1 MRLFGTAG
9 IRMKYPEELDPI
21 LAYRIGLSLGRLGL
35 SDTSHL
41 VYDTRTTSHVLV
53 HALVSGITAG
63 GIDASIIGLA
73 PTPVAGYA
81 GLKYKSIGISVTASH
96 NPPEYNGFKFYD
108 VEGYEFTRELEKK
121 IEELVST
128 PLKPVEWNKSAKSNH
143 DPLPLDNYIK
153 DLVESSTPVKKAW
166 QPKVVI
172 DCANGASYHVTPL
185 VTRLLGGIPITV
197 NCSPDG
203 FFPGRPPEPRK
214 DVLEKLLPLYGSV
227 EPAVIL
233 AHDGDADRLA
243 VLDRH
248 AGFIRQDRLL
258 ALFAKIL
265 LEERR
270 GLVIVSVDTGRVIE
284 EVVEEAGGRLERYIL
299 GKTHERVKE
308 LGASNVIMAGEP
320 WKLIDTSW
328 GTWVDGVRQAA
339 LLVKLII
346 ERGKPLV
353 KILEEEKIPDYPWD
367 RRSYVLDP
375 PEVRVD
381 VYRELVEEL
390 KGRLGEPSNIINV
403 DGYRFEYHDGS
414 WVLIRISGTE
424 PKIRLYAEAETL
436 ERLREITETV
446 DELVKKIASLK
457 NARVA
462 SIMIG

>member
-1 MRLFGTAG
+1 M
-9 IRMKYPEELDPI
+9 
-21 LAYRIGLSLGRLGL
+21 
-35 SDTSHL
+35 
-41 VYDTRTTSHVLV
+41 
-53 HALVSGITAG
+53 
-63 GIDASIIGLA
+63 
-73 PTPVAGYA
+73 
-81 GLKYKSIGISVTASH
+81 
-96 NPPEYNGFKFYD
+96 
-108 VEGYEFTRELEKK
+108 
-121 IEELVST
+121 
-128 PLKPVEWNKSAKSNH
+128 
-143 DPLPLDNYIK
+143 
-153 DLVESSTPVKKAW
+153 
-166 QPKVVI
+166 
-172 DCANGASYHVTPL
+172 
-185 VTRLLGGIPITV
+185 
-197 NCSPDG
+197 
-203 FFPGRPPEPRK
+203 
-214 DVLEKLLPLYGSV
+214 
-227 EPAVIL
+227 IL

-284 EVVEEAGGRLERYIL
+284 EVVEEAGGKLERYIL

-328 GTWVDGVRQAA
+328 GPWVDGVRQAA
-339 LLVKLII
+339 LLVKLIV

-414 WVLIRISGTE
+414 WVLVRISGTE

-457 NARVA
+457 NTRVA
-462 SIMIG
+462 SITIG